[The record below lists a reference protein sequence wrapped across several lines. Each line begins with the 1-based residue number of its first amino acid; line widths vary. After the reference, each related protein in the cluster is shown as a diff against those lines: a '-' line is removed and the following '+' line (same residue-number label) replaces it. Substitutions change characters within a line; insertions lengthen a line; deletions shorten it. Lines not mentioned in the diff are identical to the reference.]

1 MHSDHTKKNLEDM
14 KAELNNS
21 VKGVC
26 ESIVD
31 DKLVMYQGVAQN
43 FSQFFNSENLKKMF
57 SEKMDITMFERKH
70 TKLAQKTEIE

>member
-1 MHSDHTKKNLEDM
+1 M

-31 DKLVMYQGVAQN
+31 DKLEMYQGVATN
-43 FSQFFNSENLKKMF
+43 FAQFFNSENLKKLF
-57 SEKMDITMFERKH
+57 AEKMDITQFDKKH
-70 TKLAQKTEIE
+70 MKLAQKTEIE